1 MKKRLTCMLLCLVM
15 MLSVLLA
22 GCANDSDDDVQDE
35 ITDAASKNTVSLTMW
50 VVSEEKVDSGVAS
63 AVTKALNSL
72 TEAKY
77 KTRLEIR
84 YLTEDEYY
92 RTLTETISEYEKA
105 QTLTGSSGNGTT
117 SGTEA
122 ETNNGGELETDADGM
137 LRDKYP
143 SLKPN
148 QVDILYIGDL
158 KDANGELLMSGEAMF
173 NQLVSD
179 GLLAQLD
186 SALAGDAKKIQ
197 EYLSPT
203 LLSAVKRN
211 GVTYAIPNNNVIGEY
226 TYLLLNESLMKKY
239 SMQGHYLHGSID
251 GFYNEYVY
259 QYLNMISEYT
269 SGTGDD
275 SVLPIDATYEEC
287 LELLAY
293 YWSIDPDDYSL
304 NGTDFSVFGSL
315 YEDMDSLSRGD
326 VILGVESLF
335 ENPEFVKAYLQLNRY
350 RLNDS
355 GRDFFRTDANAETEY
370 AKSAVKFI
378 KGDLT
383 ILTVEDGVSYYVDEN
398 GERYYAVVAKNPTAT
413 SEDIYGNMF
422 AVYANSV
429 NVSRSMEIIA
439 YLNTNAEARNLLQYG
454 VEGVHYDLDS
464 NGYAVSKANVDGK
477 MYKMD
482 LYATGNVFLAYLTPG
497 MNADIWESGK
507 TQNRSSLVDPLL
519 GFDLSSFA
527 SGSGQIGTDI
537 SIPTLDG
544 EKSYDSLTYS
554 SGYSKEVLSQNK
566 ILKDWLTSCDVAGK
580 GIYIYKSVAEDKNT
594 IRATYYLYN
603 SIGEADFAVIPTA
616 VMTKQ
621 EDANGNQTE
630 KETGLNLE
638 MAYTNVKESGYVI
651 SVVSFSGKFSANYAT
666 TLSATA
672 NGESATMKES
682 GQTGVLNFD
691 FMNTQYYKVQSYG
704 DLHIA
709 NFYENNTLYKQLLK
723 WVNDAEREQLN
734 LLTWVDTT
742 SSQTENTYTYLIMR
756 RNLSCA
762 TDLEIQMTGDAKS
775 PILNFVFT
783 EDKEIKFDEMITGTT
798 GTYKNDPYLLYYVTV
813 TTDKD
818 VTLSYQTSM
827 NGVADRLSPIVT
839 EGTDAMR
846 FDVFGELNTEL
857 IAYMK
862 SLNDELVALLNA
874 CTTYEELEAVV
885 ADFAILLSTEK
896 LPSNGDLN
904 SELVKAY
911 VADADGMVHG
921 DLQTLYYQIR
931 HITNYQKMDEV
942 LKAEN
947 SGWTSEKING
957 ETKVYYYSPFG
968 IYYQWLQEYSYM
980 PAQ

>member
-15 MLSVLLA
+15 VLSVLLA
-22 GCANDSDDDVQDE
+22 GCADDSDGDVQDE

-63 AVTKALNSL
+63 VVTKALNSL

-92 RTLTETISEYEKA
+92 QTLTETIAEYEKA
-105 QTLTGSSGNGTT
+105 QTLAGSSASGTT
-117 SGTEA
+117 SGTET
-122 ETNNGGELETDADGM
+122 ETGDEVETDADGLM
-137 LRDKYP
+137 RDKYP

-158 KDANGELLMSGEAMF
+158 KNADGELLMSGEAMF
-173 NQLVSD
+173 NQLLSD
-179 GLLAQLD
+179 GLLAELD

-226 TYLLLNESLMKKY
+226 TYLLLNESLMNQY
-239 SMQGHYLHGSID
+239 SMQGHYLNGSID
-251 GFYNEYVY
+251 GFYNEYIY

-269 SGTGDD
+269 SGTGE
-275 SVLPIDATYEEC
+275 SGVLPIDASYEEC

-315 YEDMDSLSRGD
+315 YKDMDSLSRGD

-335 ENPEFVKAYLQLNRY
+335 ENPDFVKAYLQLNRY
-350 RLNDS
+350 RLNEE
-355 GRDFFRTDANAETEY
+355 GREFFRTEANADTAY
-370 AKSAVKFI
+370 AKSAIKFV

-398 GERYYAVVAKNPTAT
+398 GERYYAVIAKNPTAT

-429 NVSRSMEIIA
+429 NVSRSMEIIS

-477 MYKMD
+477 TYKMD

-497 MNADIWESGK
+497 MNADIWENGK

-527 SGSGQIGTDI
+527 TGAGQIGTDI
-537 SIPTLDG
+537 SIPTLEL
-544 EKSYDSLTYS
+544 EKPYDSLTYS
-554 SGYSKEVLSQNK
+554 SGYSKEILSQNT
-566 ILKDWLTSCDVAGK
+566 ILKDWLTSCDAAGK
-580 GIYIYKSVAEDKNT
+580 GIYIYKSVAEDKSKGT

-603 SIGEADFAVIPTA
+603 SIGDAKFTVIPTA
-616 VMTKQ
+616 VKTKQ
-621 EDANGNQTE
+621 EDEKGNIIE

-638 MAYTNVKESGYVI
+638 MAYTDSTESGYVI
-651 SVVSFSGKFSANYAT
+651 SVVNFSGKYAANYAT
-666 TLSATA
+666 TFSVTSG
-672 NGESATMKES
+672 GESATVKES
-682 GQTGVLNFD
+682 GQSSVLNFD
-691 FMNTQYYKVQSYG
+691 FMNTQYYAVKSYG

-709 NFYENNTLYKQLLK
+709 NFYENTTLYKQLLK
-723 WVNDAEREQLN
+723 WVNDAASEQLN

-742 SSQTENTYTYLIMR
+742 SSQTQNTYTYLIMR

-762 TDLEIQMTGDAKS
+762 TDLDIQITGGEKT

-783 EDKEIKFDEMITGTT
+783 EDQEFKFDEMVTGTT
-798 GTYKNDPYLLYYVTV
+798 GTYKSDPYLLYYVTV
-813 TTDKD
+813 TADKD
-818 VTLSYQTSM
+818 VTLSYQSSM
-827 NGVADRLSPIVT
+827 NGSADRLSPIVT
-839 EGTDAMR
+839 EGTEAMR
-846 FDVFGELNTEL
+846 VDVFGELNTEL
-857 IAYMK
+857 IAYMDA
-862 SLNDELVALLNA
+862 LNDELVALLNA
-874 CTTYEELEAVV
+874 CTTYEELTAVV
-885 ADFAILLSTEK
+885 ADFAILLSTET
-896 LPSNGDLN
+896 LPSNSAWN

-911 VADADGMVHG
+911 VADENGMING
-921 DLQTLYYQIR
+921 DLKTLYYQVR
-931 HITNYQKMDEV
+931 HMTNYQTMDEV
-942 LKAEN
+942 LKAED
-947 SGWTSEKING
+947 SGWTPDKING

-968 IYYQWLQEYSYM
+968 IYYLWLQEYSYL